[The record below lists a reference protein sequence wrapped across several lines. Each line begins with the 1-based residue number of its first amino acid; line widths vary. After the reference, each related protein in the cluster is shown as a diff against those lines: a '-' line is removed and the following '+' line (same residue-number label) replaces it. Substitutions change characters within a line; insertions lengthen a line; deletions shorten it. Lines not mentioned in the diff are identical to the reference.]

1 MGAGHV
7 RFARSLAT
15 ETMNPPDDFC
25 APAARPLRDALERH
39 GLFTPHQAATRRWS
53 MGCVSLEVTQR
64 CNLDCSLCYLSE
76 HSEAVLDFPLEEI
89 YRRIDM
95 ISAQY
100 GLDCD
105 VQISGGDPTLRDHA
119 ELELI
124 VRRIADK
131 GMRSSLFTNGIL
143 ASRALL
149 QRLQAAGLSDVAFHV
164 DMSQERKG
172 YATETALNAL
182 RLEYIDRAR
191 GLGLSVFFNTTVF
204 ETNVADV
211 PMMVRFFAEHSDVVR
226 LASFQMQAD
235 TGRGLLAARPG
246 ALTQARMME
255 LIEQGAGTA
264 LNWDALVG
272 GHPRCNRY
280 ATALVLGVCAA
291 EEASAATSEKPAS
304 RISLRRLLPRRLLG
318 GAPAPHRI
326 HLHDLFEDGEF
337 IARAMRETAGLSVS
351 RAHLWKAAAQFA
363 GAVARRPCL
372 AWAGAQWLAKLV
384 WGLRPHWGLAL
395 QGGGPR
401 KISYFIHNFM
411 DARDLDPER
420 IDTCVFMAA
429 GPTGM
434 VPMCEFNAQ
443 RDAHLLRPLT
453 LANGSSWQPL
463 RDTHPPVHVAQANA
477 QGLVHY
483 PIKYLKGRSR
493 RHALSQRS
501 DGPAAHKERHALE
514 VSPKLNH
521 TDVPSLGTP
530 SGQLVEDAT
539 ARSPLC

>member
-1 MGAGHV
+1 
-7 RFARSLAT
+7 
-15 ETMNPPDDFC
+15 MNSPDDVC

-53 MGCVSLEVTQR
+53 IGCVSLEVTQR

-95 ISAQY
+95 ISAHY
-100 GLDCD
+100 GRDCD

-172 YATETALNAL
+172 YANETALNAL

-211 PMMVRFFAEHSDVVR
+211 PMMARFFAEHSDVVR

-235 TGRGLLAARPG
+235 TGRGLLTARPG

-280 ATALVLGVCAA
+280 ATALVLG
-291 EEASAATSEKPAS
+291 
-304 RISLRRLLPRRLLG
+304 G
-318 GAPAPHRI
+318 GAPAPHRM

-363 GAVARRPCL
+363 GAVARRPGL

-384 WGLRPHWGLAL
+384 WGLRTHWGLAF

-453 LANGSSWQPL
+453 LTDGSTWQPL

-477 QGLVHY
+477 QGVVHY

-501 DGPAAHKERHALE
+501 EGPAPHKEHQAPE
-514 VSPKLNH
+514 GSHNH
-521 TDVPSLGTP
+521 NHNHGPHPSTGPTT
-530 SGQLVEDAT
+530 GQPAKDAT